1 MSTNERVEKNI
12 VDALLGAAA
21 FRTEEKLCEIKIVR
35 DERELFKFKI
45 HGLTEDEFTKCR
57 KQNTKNRGRRDEE
70 TNWTRYAAQ
79 VIYEATVAEDKK
91 LLWQN
96 HEVWDALN
104 VVTGVDVVNL
114 VLTPAE
120 KTKILEAVE
129 NISGFD
135 DNLDGLIKNL

>member
-1 MSTNERVEKNI
+1 MPNNEHSEKNI

-21 FRTEEKLCEIKIVR
+21 FRTEQKLCEIKIVR
-35 DERELFKFKI
+35 DDKTLFTFKI

-57 KQNTKNRGRRDEE
+57 RQNTKNRGRRDEE

-79 VIYEATVAEDKK
+79 VIYEATVADDKQRI
-91 LLWQN
+91 WQN

-104 VVTGVDVVNL
+104 VASGVDVVNA

>member
-1 MSTNERVEKNI
+1 MPNNERVEKNI
-12 VDALLGAAA
+12 VEALLGAAA
-21 FRTEEKLCEIKIVR
+21 FRTEQKLCEIKIVR
-35 DERELFKFKI
+35 DERDMFSFKI

-57 KQNTKNRGRRDEE
+57 RQSTKNRGRRDEE

-79 VIYEATVAEDKK
+79 VIYEATVADDKQRI
-91 LLWQN
+91 WQN

-104 VVTGVDVVNL
+104 VASGVDVVNA